1 MVEYKLHCFINSS
14 RNDST
19 ESNKKRA
26 FYEKKE
32 KTKNENI
39 KNIVNKTK
47 LFILIIFF
55 IKIQISICE
64 NPIITLKI
72 QKGVNSIIYKDFK
85 NYISEVYINDIKMEN
100 IKTSY
105 DFTENENT
113 VKIILNSQIT
123 NCNQMFKDCKFI
135 TEISFSNFDSSNIN
149 GFSEVFKN
157 CERLTS
163 IDLSD

>member
-1 MVEYKLHCFINSS
+1 
-14 RNDST
+14 
-19 ESNKKRA
+19 
-26 FYEKKE
+26 
-32 KTKNENI
+32 
-39 KNIVNKTK
+39 
-47 LFILIIFF
+47 
-55 IKIQISICE
+55 
-64 NPIITLKI
+64 
-72 QKGVNSIIYKDFK
+72 
-85 NYISEVYINDIKMEN
+85 MEN

>member
-1 MVEYKLHCFINSS
+1 MVDYYLYYSKNSS
-14 RNDST
+14 RNNS
-19 ESNKKRA
+19 SKNNKKRTIL
-26 FYEKKE
+26 KIKE
-32 KTKNENI
+32 KIINDSTKNI
-39 KNIVNKTK
+39 INKRN
-47 LFILIIFF
+47 LFILFIFC
-55 IKIQISICE
+55 IKIQIYICG
-64 NPIITLKI
+64 NPVITLNI